1 MDHHGTVSLRGGE
14 LRSLLRDSMCQPSC
28 SGTRHGR
35 HLQQGVFTTSCLLYL
50 PVRWSNCRNIFII
63 FEFSLKGNEGS
74 VAISSLVPW
83 CHAGGGQQKVI
94 LISSLFLQLGHYL
107 ERNKNSLKVPTLVLY
122 ALQICKAMAYLESI
136 NCVHR

>member
-1 MDHHGTVSLRGGE
+1 M
-14 LRSLLRDSMCQPSC
+14 
-28 SGTRHGR
+28 
-35 HLQQGVFTTSCLLYL
+35 
-50 PVRWSNCRNIFII
+50 
-63 FEFSLKGNEGS
+63 
-74 VAISSLVPW
+74 AISSLVPW
-83 CHAGGGQQKVI
+83 CHAEGWGQQKVI